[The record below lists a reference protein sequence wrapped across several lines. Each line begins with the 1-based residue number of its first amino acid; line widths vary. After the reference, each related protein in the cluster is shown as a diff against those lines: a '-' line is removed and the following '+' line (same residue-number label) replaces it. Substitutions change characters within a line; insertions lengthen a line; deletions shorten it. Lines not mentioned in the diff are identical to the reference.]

1 VYVPDA
7 SRSVPAVQGL
17 LSDGRDAYLARVRA
31 DYEKI
36 RLQHSQKSGPGPL
49 LELAEARRLG
59 LKTDWQSYRP
69 PRPARTGIIELRD
82 YPLGELVP
90 YIDWSPFF
98 QAWEL
103 SGSYPRLLEDAVVGT
118 EARKLL
124 AEGRAML
131 ERIVAERWITANGVA
146 ALYPAAQ
153 VNADDIEIYADE
165 ERRTRLMT
173 WHNLRQQNRKPQGRP
188 NLCLADFVAPK
199 SSGVPDWAGAFAVCT
214 GGYEERVRRYEANH
228 DDYNAIML
236 KVLADRLAEAFAE
249 RLHEQVR
256 REFWAYAP
264 DEQLS
269 KEALIAESYR
279 GIRPAPGYPACPDH
293 VAKAGLFQLLE
304 AERRAG
310 MRLTESYA
318 MLPPSSVAGF
328 YLSHPQSSYFAVG
341 KIGRDQVE
349 DFARRSA
356 CQVADAER
364 WLAPNL
370 AYDPQPIA
378 ASASL

>member
-1 VYVPDA
+1 
-7 SRSVPAVQGL
+7 
-17 LSDGRDAYLARVRA
+17 DGRDAFLAEVRA

-36 RLQHSQKSGPGPL
+36 RVQHSQKSGPGPL
-49 LELAEARRLG
+49 LALAEARRLG
-59 LKTDWQSYRP
+59 LKTDWGVYRP
-69 PRPARTGIIELRD
+69 PKPRRTGVIALAD
-82 YPLGELVP
+82 FPLAQLVP

-103 SGSYPRLLEDAVVGT
+103 SGSYPRILEDPVVGS

-131 ERIVAERWITANGVA
+131 ARAVAERWIIANGVL

-153 VNADDIEIYADE
+153 VDDDDIEIYADE
-165 ERRTRLMT
+165 ERRTRLIT
-173 WHNLRQQNRKPQGRP
+173 WHNLRQQSRKPQGRP

-199 SSGVPDWAGAFAVCT
+199 ASGVHDWVGGFAVCT
-214 GGYEERVRRYEANH
+214 DGYDERVHRFEASH

-249 RLHEQVR
+249 RLHERVR
-256 REFWAYAP
+256 REFWGYAA
-264 DEQLS
+264 DEDLTTE
-269 KEALIAESYR
+269 KLVAEAYR

-293 VAKAGLFQLLE
+293 VPKGALFRLLQ
-304 AERRAG
+304 AERHAG
-310 MRLTESYA
+310 MRLTESFA
-318 MLPPSSVAGF
+318 MLPASSVAGF
-328 YLSHPQSSYFAVG
+328 YLSHPEAAYFAVG

-349 DFARRSA
+349 DYARRSGCA
-356 CQVADAER
+356 LGEAER

-370 AYDPQPIA
+370 GYEPHRPL